1 MRVIEQR
8 GMLES
13 QRTTVE
19 VVATMHGAAKQAQ
32 ENLKAVNIDKL
43 DKVLDE
49 INEANDQMRQINETL
64 GQPMGMDVDEDELLG
79 ELEELEAT
87 EMDKELL
94 TPAPVPVTKVGEG
107 AAALPSVP
115 AAKARPAAAKTQE
128 ELELEQ
134 LQAEMAL

>member
-1 MRVIEQR
+1 MTYNLRTNHYRTDTTAPEESINSTVIHI
-8 GMLES
+8 ES
-13 QRTTVE
+13 PIAPSTS
-19 VVATMHGAAKQAQ
+19 
-32 ENLKAVNIDKL
+32 
-43 DKVLDE
+43 
-49 INEANDQMRQINETL
+49 
-64 GQPMGMDVDEDELLG
+64 MDVDEDELLG

-128 ELELEQ
+128 ERELEQ